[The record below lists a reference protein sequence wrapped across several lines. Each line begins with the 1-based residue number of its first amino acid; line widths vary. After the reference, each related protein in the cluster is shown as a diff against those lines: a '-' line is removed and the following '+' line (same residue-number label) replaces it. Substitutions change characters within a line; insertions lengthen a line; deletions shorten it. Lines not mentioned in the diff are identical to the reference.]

1 MTTAG
6 RDRVWGRL
14 GEIDWDKYGDVPDDR
29 IDVAHYAFVLALRKG
44 GAPVDAAE
52 AMVGAVL
59 NDGDPDLLLGL
70 FAVDVLA
77 KQLGGQR
84 IRYEVLP
91 EHRDAFGY
99 AVAAILAV
107 NDLTKKIEA
116 EEIGC

>member
-1 MTTAG
+1 MTAPA

-14 GEIDWDKYGDVPDDR
+14 GEIDWERYTDVPDDR
-29 IDVAHYAFVLALRKG
+29 IDVAHYAFVLALRNG

-70 FAVDVLA
+70 FAMDVLA
-77 KQLGGQR
+77 KQLGGPAV
-84 IRYEVLP
+84 RYEVLP

-107 NDLTKKIEA
+107 NDLTKKIEL
-116 EEIGC
+116 EGTT